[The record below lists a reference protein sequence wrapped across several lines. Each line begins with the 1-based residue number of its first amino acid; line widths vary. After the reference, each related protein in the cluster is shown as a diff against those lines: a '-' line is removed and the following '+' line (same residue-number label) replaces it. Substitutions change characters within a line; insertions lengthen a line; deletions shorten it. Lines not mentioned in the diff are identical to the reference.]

1 MWRSRS
7 YLVADEDTESAVW
20 EKASADIEIAQGKAM
35 ADAAVAEG
43 VDLLIWSSLPNV
55 TKMTEGKLTGVKHFD
70 SKATVETY
78 IRGLPIKSAF
88 YMPAFY
94 MQNMTSM
101 FKPKKVRLPLSVFN
115 QLRPNGSGNGRILT
129 AFSPSPCLG
138 TKMPFSH

>member
-1 MWRSRS
+1 M
-7 YLVADEDTESAVW
+7 
-20 EKASADIEIAQGKAM
+20 AQGKSM

-78 IRGLPIKSAF
+78 IRALPIKSAF

-94 MQNMTSM
+94 ILYLRSM
-101 FKPKKVRLPLSVFN
+101 FMARTVMLPLSVSS
-115 QLRPNGSGNGRILT
+115 QLRPNCSGNCRILM
-129 AFSPSPCLG
+129 AFSPSPCPG
-138 TKMPFSH
+138 KRIPFSH

>member
-1 MWRSRS
+1 MT
-7 YLVADEDTESAVW
+7 DEKTVCAVW
-20 EKASADIEIAQGKAM
+20 EKASAEIEIAQGKAV
-35 ADAAVAEG
+35 ANAAVAEG

-94 MQNMTSM
+94 MQNTTSM
-101 FKPKKVRLPLSVFN
+101 FKPKKVRLPVLVSS
-115 QLRPNGSGNGRILT
+115 QCTS
-129 AFSPSPCLG
+129 
-138 TKMPFSH
+138 